1 MSTSPLRETSAVFDE
16 SVLKVEFLQLPAQIP
31 DFSLNLNT
39 EALLYRFGLFMK
51 NIIGPAR
58 ISGFNV
64 HDGDATHIQV
74 DAGLYLYSNHIVRLN
89 SPVLIDGSGFNNGV
103 VYVHIAIAK
112 MTGDT
117 NPDIVNI
124 NPPLSPSS
132 LEGPAQYRYTSS
144 ICVGAMVPVDTATDV
159 YFQIATY
166 LYTHPGFSISGQR
179 SVITALGGFD
189 LSTFQL
195 KEVGKDLSTNDYTTA
210 EKNLVATIPNKAN
223 SSDVTTQITNAV
235 NGIVNA
241 APSQLDTIK
250 ELADALGDDANYAAT
265 VTAAL
270 GARPLTTAI
279 SGMVRSAVLT
289 GVSFVSSNVI
299 TAADSVLS
307 AFGKLQAQINT
318 LTTAILNTVLT
329 GVSFTT
335 SASIVATDSIV
346 LAFGKLQAQIN
357 SIFSALSALSTTS
370 NVTFNSVSAKN
381 IVQVLFDST
390 QTAGTNLGNVAPAI
404 SEWQAQDNT
413 EEQKVRGKFVYK
425 AGMNSIVAYLKCRV
439 STAGWSAYPQLWTDG
454 SGNYETVDTPPEGSP
469 GVISSTYVDVVIT
482 TDLSGLTPNTVH
494 DWSVSLHTNGGMTG
508 YMKDLVVTLES

>member
-1 MSTSPLRETSAVFDE
+1 
-16 SVLKVEFLQLPAQIP
+16 
-31 DFSLNLNT
+31 
-39 EALLYRFGLFMK
+39 
-51 NIIGPAR
+51 
-58 ISGFNV
+58 
-64 HDGDATHIQV
+64 
-74 DAGLYLYSNHIVRLN
+74 
-89 SPVLIDGSGFNNGV
+89 
-103 VYVHIAIAK
+103 
-112 MTGDT
+112 
-117 NPDIVNI
+117 
-124 NPPLSPSS
+124 
-132 LEGPAQYRYTSS
+132 
-144 ICVGAMVPVDTATDV
+144 
-159 YFQIATY
+159 
-166 LYTHPGFSISGQR
+166 
-179 SVITALGGFD
+179 
-189 LSTFQL
+189 
-195 KEVGKDLSTNDYTTA
+195 
-210 EKNLVATIPNKAN
+210 
-223 SSDVTTQITNAV
+223 V

-289 GVSFVSSNVI
+289 GVSFVSSNVV